1 MEQYFWKLIFS
12 AAAKVLTKLVKEKGQ
27 MNNIRDLSKDGR
39 IQEVGEDNRE
49 EYDKLKKKIN
59 PIRLTM

>member
-12 AAAKVLTKLVKEKGQ
+12 TAAKVLTKLVKEKGQ